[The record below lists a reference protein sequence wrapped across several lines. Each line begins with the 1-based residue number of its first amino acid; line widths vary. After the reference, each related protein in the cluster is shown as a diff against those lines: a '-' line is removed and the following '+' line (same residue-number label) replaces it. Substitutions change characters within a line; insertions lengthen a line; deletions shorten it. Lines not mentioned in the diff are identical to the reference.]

1 MSLAELSLRRPV
13 TAVMFYVSL
22 LVIGLI
28 AAFRLPLEQFPEV
41 NVPFILVDLPY
52 PGSTPEEVERTITRP
67 AEEAL
72 ATLTG
77 IQRMNS
83 NSRPDGANIF
93 IQFSD
98 WDRDIEIT
106 ASEARDRLDAIR
118 SELPDDLQRYFV
130 LKFSPSDEPVLRV
143 RFAGDRD
150 FRSEYALIQNQFQR
164 RLERV
169 PGVARVDISGAAPP
183 EIEIAISATRLSAHG
198 LGARRRADRP
208 PAPIERQT
216 EHSSG

>member
-1 MSLAELSLRRPV
+1 MSLAQLSLRRPV

-22 LVIGLI
+22 VVIGMI
-28 AAFRLPLEQFPEV
+28 AAFRLPLEMFPEV

-77 IQRMNS
+77 ISRMNS

-93 IQFSD
+93 ILFSD

-118 SELPDDLQRYFV
+118 KELPDDLQRYFV
-130 LKFSPSDEPVLRV
+130 LKFSPTDEPVLRV

-150 FRSEYALIQNQFQR
+150 FREALNPDSLRVTRGWLEPSLAAWPAERHVQF
-164 RLERV
+164 ER
-169 PGVARVDISGAAPP
+169 
-183 EIEIAISATRLSAHG
+183 HG
-198 LGARRRADRP
+198 YFVSDRKDHRAD
-208 PAPIERQT
+208 APVFNRVT
-216 EHSSG
+216 GLKDGWGGK